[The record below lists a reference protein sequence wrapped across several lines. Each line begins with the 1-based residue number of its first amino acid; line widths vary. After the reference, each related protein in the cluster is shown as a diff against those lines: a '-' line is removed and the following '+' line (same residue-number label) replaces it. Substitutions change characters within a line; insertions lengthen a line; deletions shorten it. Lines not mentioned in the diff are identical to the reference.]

1 MAISNGL
8 NPQITA
14 VNLAGSAYIMGG
26 IATGTT
32 AITAEVKAKAGAVGN
47 GSIYLSQNGNGELW
61 FLLNGTWTS
70 VTIN

>member
-14 VNLAGSAYIMGG
+14 VNLAGSAYIIGG
-26 IATGTT
+26 ISTGTT

-47 GSIYLSQNGNGELW
+47 GSIYISQNGNGEVWVLVG
-61 FLLNGTWTS
+61 GTWTS
-70 VTIN
+70 LTIN